1 MKPRASQRRG
11 SAIITVLILGAVTG
25 VIAAGFIA
33 RAANESKLAT
43 RGFFQAAALNLAEAG
58 IEEALFAINTKSC
71 TAAHGWSLASG
82 SSTDYV
88 KTIASG
94 LTFAQASG
102 AIRIRVDNAASAT
115 PTITSAGLVS
125 IPNQPAIVK
134 QLRAAS
140 VGPARLWSN
149 GIVAK
154 GNVIFTGSAD
164 IDSYDSSL
172 GDWNAS
178 SNRGDK
184 ATVAT
189 NATVQLSGSALIY
202 GYVATGGSWPSV
214 GGSGRIYGATSP
226 SNPLV
231 DTTRVRTDFNTN
243 LADATA
249 PTDPAYSLGAYSIG
263 GSGSV
268 ALPRSGDTPGA
279 NGRYLYTC
287 TALNISGSGYLTI
300 NGPVDIIVTGDVT
313 IGGSGY
319 LAIGGAGATN
329 PSLNLYSPGTIAI
342 GGSGMVN
349 NTATPSK
356 ATIWGT
362 RPSGGAKQSIAVTG
376 SGAFKGTIYG
386 PNADVALS
394 GSGDVF
400 GAVVGNT
407 VTLSGSSTVHYDVQ
421 LSQHVTA
428 AGPNPSTGSAYLR
441 LSSWTELSQ
450 AATSGSAFA
459 RDSRAPF
466 TGLF

>member
-1 MKPRASQRRG
+1 MIRHERNQRG
-11 SAIITVLILGAVTG
+11 SAVLTVLILAAVTG

-33 RAANESKLAT
+33 RAANESRLAT
-43 RGFFQAAALNLAEAG
+43 RTFFQAAALNLAEAG
-58 IEEALFAINTKSC
+58 LEEALFAVNTRTC
-71 TAAHGWSLASG
+71 NAANGWALATG
-82 SSTDYV
+82 STTDYV
-88 KTIASG
+88 KTISSG
-94 LTFAQASG
+94 LSFAQASG
-102 AIRIRVDNAASAT
+102 SIRIRVDQAASAT
-115 PTITSAGLVS
+115 PTITAAGIVS
-125 IPNQPAIVK
+125 MPDQRPIVK

-164 IDSYDSSL
+164 VDSYDSSL
-172 GDWNAS
+172 GDWNSS
-178 SNRGDK
+178 SNRSDK

-202 GYVATGGSWPSV
+202 GYVATGGTWPSV

-231 DTTRVRTDFNTN
+231 DATRVRTDFNTN

-249 PTDPAYSLGAYSIG
+249 PTDPAYSLGAYTIG
-263 GSGSV
+263 GSGSST
-268 ALPRSGDTPGA
+268 LPRTGDLPGP

-287 TALNISGSGYLTI
+287 TSLSISGSGFLSI
-300 NGPVDIIVTGDVT
+300 KGPVDLIVTGNVT
-313 IGGSGY
+313 VGGSGY
-319 LAIGGAGATN
+319 LAIGGSGSTN
-329 PSLNLYSPGTIAI
+329 PSLNLYSPGTVDI

-349 NTATPSK
+349 NTATPAK

-362 RPSGGAKQSIAVTG
+362 RATGSGTQTIAVTG
-376 SGAFKGTIYG
+376 SGAFKGTIYA
-386 PNADVALS
+386 PNANIALS
-394 GSGDVF
+394 GSGDVY

-421 LSQHVTA
+421 LGQHVTA

-450 AATSGSAFA
+450 APASADAFA
-459 RDSRAPF
+459 RDNRPPF
-466 TGLF
+466 SGLF